1 MSLSVYKSNRLE
13 TLVSRLAE
21 QALRTPLSSPFVSE
35 QVVVQT
41 QGMAQ
46 WLKLELCK
54 RQGILANVEFPFP
67 RAFLSGLT
75 MDLLPEELRAGRIEP
90 EALTWRV
97 MGKLDALLPQPAFS
111 DIQNYLASSEDPRR
125 KFQLAE
131 RVAGLF
137 DQYSVYRPEW
147 IAAWQIGQVSL

>member
-1 MSLSVYKSNRLE
+1 MSLHLYKSNRLE
-13 TLVSRLAE
+13 KLVYHLAE
-21 QALRTPLSSPFVSE
+21 DVLQSPLSSVFASE
-35 QVVVQT
+35 QIIVQT

-67 RAFLSGLT
+67 RAFLSRL
-75 MDLLPEELRAGRIEP
+75 MLDLLPHDARVGAIEP

-97 MGKLDALLPQPAFS
+97 MGRIDALLPQTAFNE
-111 DIQNYLASSEDPRR
+111 IRNYLASEDPRR

-137 DQYSVYRPEW
+137 DQYSIYRPE
-147 IAAWQIGQVSL
+147 